1 MIDPPLLPIMVPI
14 AGTQNGAESGK
25 WGRSD
30 GEGWRDGG
38 WVNKGVERE
47 REIEREEGNTPQ
59 ISGIVCTLKAELPPQ
74 PSLSAVSSVSNE
86 SKAEISL
93 CL

>member
-47 REIEREEGNTPQ
+47 RERDRERGGQYASNFRHCVHTEGRAAAAAFTV
-59 ISGIVCTLKAELPPQ
+59 SGFVGI
-74 PSLSAVSSVSNE
+74 
-86 SKAEISL
+86 
-93 CL
+93 